1 MQCFPVYTEGVRGLL
16 PLRRFVVRDTSMSPT
31 LRPGDRVVALQW
43 RWQPRVGDV
52 VVFRDKVGDI
62 VVFREPDA
70 HLTFAVKRIV
80 RIETDEQ
87 LSVRGDNANV
97 SRDSREFGPVPRN
110 LIVGK
115 VIYRYLP
122 ADRRGRV

>member
-1 MQCFPVYTEGVRGLL
+1 VQYIPVYTEGVPGLL
-16 PLRRFVVRDTSMSPT
+16 PLRRFVVRDMSMSPT

-43 RWQPRVGDV
+43 WWRPQVADV
-52 VVFRDKVGDI
+52 

-80 RIETDEQ
+80 RIEADGQ
-87 LSVRGDNANV
+87 LSVQGDNLNV

-115 VIYRYLP
+115 VMYRYLP
-122 ADRRGRV
+122 AERRGRL

>member
-1 MQCFPVYTEGVRGLL
+1 
-16 PLRRFVVRDTSMSPT
+16 MSPT
-31 LRPGDRVVALQW
+31 LRPGDRVVVLQW
-43 RWQPRVGDV
+43 SCSRRPTLGDV
-52 VVFRDKVGDI
+52 

-80 RIETDEQ
+80 GIEVDRK

-97 SRDSREFGPVPRN
+97 SRDSREFGPITPELV
-110 LIVGK
+110 VGR

-122 ADRRGRV
+122 AERRGRL